1 MSLDS
6 QSIYTKYDTTDI
18 MYGLDHLPEQ
28 VSLAWHDTRDLKLP
42 ATYRGCQ
49 NIVLSGMGG
58 SALGTD
64 MIHSVFFSE
73 LNAPLEIVH
82 GYDLPAYV
90 GPKSLVI
97 LSSFSGTTEE
107 VLASAEVAKKRRAK
121 IVVIAAGGPLVAWA
135 KKQKVPSYVF
145 VPGDLAKQ
153 PRLGVGFSMLGVV
166 GILERAGLL
175 KIQDKQVATMI
186 RAMGE
191 VIDSS
196 AVDVAE
202 KSNPAKEVA
211 TSLIGKSIIIVGAQH
226 LVGNAHVLANQI
238 NETAKQLAIP
248 MTIPE
253 INHHLLEGLTFPKK
267 NITSTV
273 AVMLR
278 SELYHERI
286 QKRFAITADLFERQ
300 GLTVIDYQAGGGSLL
315 DECGELLQFG
325 SYLSY
330 YLAMLNKV
338 LPSAIPFV
346 DEFKKRMA

>member
-1 MSLDS
+1 MLDLPAT
-6 QSIYTKYDTTDI
+6 YTKYDTTDI

-42 ATYRGCQ
+42 ASYRLSQ
-49 NIVLSGMGG
+49 NVVLAGMGG

-64 MIHSVFFSE
+64 MIRSVFFSA
-73 LNAPLEIVH
+73 LKAPLEIVH

-90 GPKSLVI
+90 GPKTLVI

-107 VLASAEVAKKRRAK
+107 VLAAAQVAKARRAK
-121 IVVIAAGGPLVAWA
+121 IVVIATGGTLANWA
-135 KKQKVPSYVF
+135 KKQKVPAYIF
-145 VPGDLAKQ
+145 NPGDLAKQ

-175 KIQDKQVATMI
+175 KIADSAIGAMI

-196 AVDVAE
+196 AVDVSE
-202 KSNPAKEVA
+202 KSNPAKKVA
-211 TSLIGKSIIIVGAQH
+211 RSLTGRSVIIVGAEH
-226 LVGNAHVLANQI
+226 LAGNGHVLANQI
-238 NETAKQLAIP
+238 NETAKQLAVP
-248 MTIPE
+248 VAIPE

-267 NITSTV
+267 NISATV
-273 AVMLR
+273 ALMLR
-278 SELYHERI
+278 SELYHQRI

-315 DECGELLQFG
+315 EECGEVLQFG

-338 LPSAIPFV
+338 QPSAIPFV
-346 DEFKKRMA
+346 DEFKKRMM